1 MSICTVISVG
11 MCVFLFSQ
19 LRPVIPYH
27 SSRRYAID
35 GPFPC
40 PAIDL
45 IRNPVIVGLRYSRS
59 IHNNSS
65 KPAWIALFDEV
76 NLESS

>member
-11 MCVFLFSQ
+11 MCVFLFSR
-19 LRPVIPYH
+19 LLPVFPNH
-27 SSRRYAID
+27 SPRSYAAD
-35 GPFPC
+35 GAFPFS
-40 PAIDL
+40 AIDL
-45 IRNPVIVGLRYSRS
+45 IRNPEVVGLRYSRS

-76 NLESS
+76 NLEST